1 VSGLVGHDV
10 VIAAFRAGLASGRM
24 HHAWL
29 LAGPQGVGKASFA
42 MAAARYLLADAAG
55 PKVAGDGL
63 DVPEEHPIAHLI
75 DVGSHPDLRVLE
87 RLSRP
92 NSDEQARNI
101 NIEQVR
107 AIASL
112 LGNTPF
118 MSPWRAVIVD
128 ALDDLERNA
137 ANAFL
142 KMLEEP
148 PPNTLFL
155 LVSHAPGRLL
165 PTIRSRCRILR
176 FAPLAEA
183 EMAKVI
189 RATVP
194 AANDAELAALIRV
207 GEGAPGRALHY
218 AGLDLAA
225 IDRALASFTSDGDPT
240 NAERVRLAKALA
252 VKSAQP
258 RYEAFLARVPA
269 HVALLAR
276 NRQGPSLAAALGV
289 WEKARDLAGGAVRL
303 SLDPQTTVFE
313 LAGLLATLAPDKNA
327 SHG

>member
-1 VSGLVGHDV
+1 MTYLAGHDAA
-10 VIAAFRAGLASGRM
+10 IAEFRTGLASGRM

-42 MAAARYLLADAAG
+42 AAAARYLLADAAG
-55 PKVAGDGL
+55 PNVEGEGI
-63 DVPEEHPIAHLI
+63 DVPESHPIARLI
-75 DVGSHPDLRVLE
+75 EAGSHPDLRVLE
-87 RLSRP
+87 RLPRP

-118 MSPWRAVIVD
+118 MSPWRAVIID
-128 ALDDLERNA
+128 ALDDLERDA
-137 ANAFL
+137 ANALL

-148 PPNTLFL
+148 PGNTLFL

-165 PTIRSRCRILR
+165 PTIRSRCRILQ
-176 FAPLAEA
+176 FAPLGDDEMQQVIRTLLPKADEAEA
-183 EMAKVI
+183 
-189 RATVP
+189 
-194 AANDAELAALIRV
+194 AALVRV
-207 GEGAPGRALHY
+207 AGGAPGRALHY
-218 AGLDLAA
+218 AGLE
-225 IDRALASFTSDGDPT
+225 LASIDQVLVGLTSHGDPT
-240 NAERVRLAKALA
+240 NAERVKLAKTLS

-269 HVALLAR
+269 HVARLAR
-276 NRQGPSLAAALGV
+276 QRQGPSLAATLGV

-313 LAGLLATLAPDKNA
+313 LAGLLATLAPDNSA

>member
-1 VSGLVGHDV
+1 VTRLVGHDAV
-10 VIAAFRAGLASGRM
+10 VAEFRAGLASGRM

-42 MAAARYLLADAAG
+42 AAAARYLLADAAG
-55 PKVAGDGL
+55 PKVEGEGL
-63 DVPEEHPIAHLI
+63 GVPENHPIAHLI
-75 DVGSHPDLRVLE
+75 DAGSHPDLRVLE
-87 RLSRP
+87 RLVRP
-92 NSDEQARNI
+92 NSDDQARNI

-118 MSPWRAVIVD
+118 MSPWRVVIVD

-148 PPNTLFL
+148 PANTLLL

-176 FAPLAEA
+176 FAPLDDAA
-183 EMAKVI
+183 MKQAI
-189 RATVP
+189 RAALPEVT
-194 AANDAELAALIRV
+194 DSELSALVRV

-218 AGLDLAA
+218 AGLDLAS
-225 IDRALASFTSDGDPT
+225 IDRALAGFTSDGDPT
-240 NAERVRLAKALA
+240 SAERVRLAKALSA
-252 VKSAQP
+252 KAAQP

-269 HVALLAR
+269 HVAALAR
-276 NRQGPSLAAALGV
+276 GRQGPSLAAALGV